1 MSILDQITRSANQIV
16 DRARFETEKFQRT
29 TRLQAEIADLR
40 LDMDRKLAELGQR
53 TYELYRAG
61 QISSATV
68 ATLVQA
74 IDQIRISM
82 TQKEEELSAVQVS
95 EYVDPT
101 APAPTGGAWSVPIED
116 APAAQAAP
124 SPSPYSPPPAQATP
138 SPPPY
143 SSRPYAPPSAQAT
156 PPPPQAATKTCGA
169 CGYTMAARAIYC
181 PNCGFRVG

>member
-1 MSILDQITRSANQIV
+1 MSILDQITRSANQMV
-16 DRARFETEKFQRT
+16 DRARFEAEKFQRT

-40 LDMDRKLAELGQR
+40 LDVDRKLAELGQR

-82 TQKEEELSAVQVS
+82 TQKEEELSAVQAS

-116 APAAQAAP
+116 APPAQAAP
-124 SPSPYSPPPAQATP
+124 PPYAPPPTQAAPPPYAPPPAQAA
-138 SPPPY
+138 PPPY
-143 SSRPYAPPSAQAT
+143 A

>member
-1 MSILDQITRSANQIV
+1 MSILDQITRSANQMV

-40 LDMDRKLAELGQR
+40 LDIDRKLAELGQR
-53 TYELYRAG
+53 TYELCRAG

-82 TQKEEELSAVQVS
+82 TQKEEELSAVQAS

-101 APAPTGGAWSVPIED
+101 APAPTGRAWSVPIED
-116 APAAQAAP
+116 VPPPAQAAP
-124 SPSPYSPPPAQATP
+124 PPYSPPPAQAA
-138 SPPPY
+138 PPPY
-143 SSRPYAPPSAQAT
+143 SPPPAQAAPPPYAPP
-156 PPPPQAATKTCGA
+156 PPPPQTATKTCGA
-169 CGYTMAARAIYC
+169 CGYTMSARAIYC